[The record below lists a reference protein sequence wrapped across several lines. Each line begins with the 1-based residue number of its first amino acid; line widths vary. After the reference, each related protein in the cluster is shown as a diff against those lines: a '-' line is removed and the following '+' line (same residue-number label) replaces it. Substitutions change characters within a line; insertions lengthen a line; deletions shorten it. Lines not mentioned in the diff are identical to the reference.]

1 MGMFDTVQWSDPL
14 PFSQE
19 MKDIG
24 LDKNDWSFQ
33 TKDLDNTLSD
43 YIVQGNQLFLKKYND
58 AKWADGDSKSE
69 TVLGRFGHHP
79 LCQSLFADA
88 VDPDMIIVGGAEY
101 IEPIKYTGTLILLD
115 CRDDVMDLWDCKIE
129 FKVEFVDGILKS
141 IDLYDFQ
148 KNSNQIRIKR
158 NTIMQERIDL
168 INSLWYNKFIFHT
181 KPYRWLRN
189 RISRKL
195 YKIGTLFHSLSYK
208 IP

>member
-58 AKWADGDSKSE
+58 AKWVDGDSKSE
-69 TVLGRFGHHP
+69 TVLGRFGH
-79 LCQSLFADA
+79 LILD
-88 VDPDMIIVGGAEY
+88 DPGAEY

-115 CRDDVMDLWDCKIE
+115 CCDDVMDLWDCKIE